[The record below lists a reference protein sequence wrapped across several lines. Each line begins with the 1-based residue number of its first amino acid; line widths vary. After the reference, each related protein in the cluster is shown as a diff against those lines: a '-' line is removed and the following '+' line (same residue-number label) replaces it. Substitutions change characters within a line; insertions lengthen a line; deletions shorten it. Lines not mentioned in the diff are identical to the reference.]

1 MTREWNSRNNWLNPN
16 DGNGRGSCREHDER
30 MREFH
35 RSHAKV
41 AMVNA
46 PRCDQATLIE
56 RMQPLHVSHPVTET
70 GGSRFLSGTADW
82 SALVPV
88 LRVARYKLSQN

>member
-1 MTREWNSRNNWLNPN
+1 MTMGRKNRDQFDLN
-16 DGNGRGSCREHDER
+16 GGHGRGSFQEHDER
-30 MREFH
+30 IRGFR
-35 RSHAKV
+35 RSHAEV

-46 PRCDQATLIE
+46 PRCDEATLIE
-56 RMQPLHVSHPVTET
+56 SMELLPVSRPVTET

-82 SALVPV
+82 ATLVPV

>member
-1 MTREWNSRNNWLNPN
+1 MTREWNGRNNWLNPN
-16 DGNGRGSCREHDER
+16 GGNGKGSCREHDER

-56 RMQPLHVSHPVTET
+56 RMELLPVSRTMVKT
-70 GGSRFLSGTADW
+70 GGSRFFSGVTDW
-82 SALVPV
+82 LALVPV

>member
-1 MTREWNSRNNWLNPN
+1 MTREWNGRNNWLNPN
-16 DGNGRGSCREHDER
+16 GGNGRGSFQEHDER
-30 MREFH
+30 IRGFR

-56 RMQPLHVSHPVTET
+56 RMEFLPVSHPVMKT

>member
-1 MTREWNSRNNWLNPN
+1 MIMEWNNGDYRFDFNG
-16 DGNGRGSCREHDER
+16 GNSNSSFEQHNEC
-30 MREFH
+30 MREF
-35 RSHAKV
+35 RSSHADV
-41 AMVNA
+41 ALVN
-46 PRCDQATLIE
+46 
-56 RMQPLHVSHPVTET
+56 QPKRDELARLDSMLPLQVPHPIMET

>member
-1 MTREWNSRNNWLNPN
+1 MERKNRDQFDLN
-16 DGNGRGSCREHDER
+16 GGHGRGSFQEHDER
-30 MREFH
+30 IRGFR
-35 RSHAKV
+35 RSHAEV

-56 RMQPLHVSHPVTET
+56 RMQPLQVSHPVTET

-88 LRVARYKLSQN
+88 PKVARYKLSQN

>member
-16 DGNGRGSCREHDER
+16 GGNGRGSFREHDER
-30 MREFH
+30 VRGF
-35 RSHAKV
+35 RGSHAEV
-41 AMVNA
+41 AMVNG
-46 PRCDQATLIE
+46 PRCDDATLIE
-56 RMQPLHVSHPVTET
+56 RMQPLQVSRPVTET

-88 LRVARYKLSQN
+88 LRVAQYKLSKN